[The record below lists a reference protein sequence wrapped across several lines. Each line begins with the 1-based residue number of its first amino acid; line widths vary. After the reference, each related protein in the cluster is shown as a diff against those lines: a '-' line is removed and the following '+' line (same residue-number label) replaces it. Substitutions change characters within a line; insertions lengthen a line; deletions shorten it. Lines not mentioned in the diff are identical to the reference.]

1 MVKYYYDKANN
12 IVERIVRRRFRQL
25 GQTVFSMNKNILI
38 TPEGTKDYLFEE
50 AVLRKKIENKLRDA
64 FQFRGYHEVVTP
76 NLEFLDVFYAV
87 QSGMPVEQMY
97 KLVDSKG
104 RLMVLRPDSTLPI
117 ARLCATR
124 LKNEPKPL
132 RLYYN
137 QPVFSV
143 NPSLRGRSDEM
154 LQSGI
159 ELIGAVGRK
168 ADIEVLVTAARVLQD
183 LKIENFRIELG
194 HIGIFNSLVSS
205 LKVESATRER
215 IRQLIEDKNYPALN
229 DILDDLE
236 EKEIASV
243 IKMLPRLF
251 GGQEV
256 FEKARALI
264 QEAKTVEILE
274 YLESLYR
281 SVRSLGL
288 DDKITVDLGIV
299 NRTDYYTGV
308 VFKGYVEGY
317 GEEVLSG
324 GRYDALLK
332 EFGEDLGAI
341 GFAVNIDSA
350 VKALLAAGGHV
361 IAPSQ
366 VLVYSEPEYQIQAL
380 EHIAKLTEV
389 KIGAEYSLCDTV
401 EEALLYAKE
410 KHIGRIDLVSDRIET
425 IQL

>member
-1 MVKYYYDKANN
+1 MGV
-12 IVERIVRRRFRQL
+12 FRYTL
-25 GQTVFSMNKNILI
+25 KKGTFRPSFGRSEDRVFLMNKNSLI

-50 AVLRKKIENKLRDA
+50 AVLRKKVENKLRDA

-76 NLEFLDVFYAV
+76 NLEFLDVFHAA

-97 KLVDSKG
+97 KLVDAKG
-104 RLMVLRPDSTLPI
+104 RLMVLRPDSTMPI

-132 RLYYN
+132 RLFYN

-159 ELIGAVGRK
+159 ELIGVTSQK
-168 ADIEVLVTAARVLQD
+168 ADIEVLVTAAKVLQD
-183 LKIENFRIELG
+183 LKIANFRMELG

-205 LKVESATRER
+205 LNVETATREK

-229 DILDDLE
+229 DILDGLE
-236 EKEIASV
+236 EQEAASV

-251 GGQEV
+251 GGEEV
-256 FEKARALI
+256 FERARALI
-264 QEAKTVEILE
+264 KEPETVEILN

-288 DDKITVDLGIV
+288 AEKITVDLGIV

-324 GRYDALLK
+324 GRYDGLLK

-350 VKALLAAGGHV
+350 VKALLSAGGHT
-361 IAPSQ
+361 ASSSQ
-366 VLVYSEPEYQIQAL
+366 VLVYSEPAYQIEAL

-389 KIGAEYSLCDTV
+389 KISVEYSLCETV
-401 EEALLYAKE
+401 EEALSYAKE
-410 KHIGRIDLVSDRIET
+410 KGIRRIDLISEQVET